1 MHDDSDRLLSR
12 RLRRMWEIT
21 DPVPADLAD
30 RVLFTLQLEDLE
42 FELLTLQGILETDG
56 VRGLEI
62 ASTLTFTCATL
73 SVLVTVAEPASGARR
88 LDGYIFPAAALQVEL
103 RGQHG
108 RQREVADVTG
118 RFAFPRTPTGLFRLV
133 FHPTDGAT
141 VNLDRPVATPAIRF

>member
-1 MHDDSDRLLSR
+1 MRDDSDRLLSQQ
-12 RLRRMWEIT
+12 LRRMWEIA
-21 DPVPADLAD
+21 DPAPADLAD

-56 VRGLEI
+56 ARGLEI

-73 SVLVTVAEPASGARR
+73 SVLVTLTEPAPGARR
-88 LDGYIFPAAALQVEL
+88 LDGYIFPAAALQVEFC
-103 RGQHG
+103 GQHG

-118 RFAFPRTPTGLFRLV
+118 RFAFPQIPTGLFQLV

-141 VNLDRPVATPAIRF
+141 LNLDCPVATPAVRL